1 MGDDTLLGNGL
12 YCRIPPCRAKVFV
25 CSIWIGRKVSW
36 WSFTVTVEA
45 VLSRANLAGRL
56 SSRPCIVH
64 GTVPVRC
71 MIPTRAGVMEEK
83 SG

>member
-1 MGDDTLLGNGL
+1 
-12 YCRIPPCRAKVFV
+12 
-25 CSIWIGRKVSW
+25 VSR

-45 VLSRANLAGRL
+45 VLPRASLAGRL